1 MATDRVELAKG
12 GTSDDSIFVSSTF
25 KDMFGEWFGYADE
38 KERTAKQSQ
47 VYIRESLIRGGTEL
61 EMVRNKIDRFSGG
74 MAEGSLY
81 RERSYFE
88 GNYKLNF
95 NIMNGLEELN
105 DGQKVFFSYEKVL
118 VTIKLKNGRTK
129 TIPQFKVTD
138 ISKQKRNK
146 LKEGFLIK
154 GEPGP
159 SGLKNEKSN
168 YIVIS
173 PQPVT
178 ASRGNAKTVFVS

>member
-1 MATDRVELAKG
+1 MIRSVCEALTDSCFSAVNEDALLYKRTNDYYKPAL
-12 GTSDDSIFVSSTF
+12 IR
-25 KDMFGEWFGYADE
+25 
-38 KERTAKQSQ
+38 KERDGRYYSMTAS
-47 VYIRESLIRGGTEL
+47 E
-61 EMVRNKIDRFSGG
+61 VRS
-74 MAEGSLY
+74 
-81 RERSYFE
+81 
-88 GNYKLNF
+88 YKLNF

-146 LKEGFLIK
+146 LKECFLIK